1 MGASGGFTG
10 ALTDLDRLFVEIG
23 TDGLPVGQREVKS
36 RTPGEAAPV
45 GPVPGPVLAHIE
57 MFSMPAGSEWL
68 IVLVLVLIFF
78 GVGRLPDVLKQLGK
92 GVRSFKDAAAGEE
105 EDPPAKKTEKEPK
118 RLPAGDDLDE
128 EPSKSASST
137 RERQS

>member
-1 MGASGGFTG
+1 
-10 ALTDLDRLFVEIG
+10 
-23 TDGLPVGQREVKS
+23 
-36 RTPGEAAPV
+36 
-45 GPVPGPVLAHIE
+45 

-92 GVRSFKDAAAGEE
+92 GVRSFKEAAAGDDEGE
-105 EDPPAKKTEKEPK
+105 TPVRKAEKEPK

-128 EPSKSASST
+128 EHSKSATST